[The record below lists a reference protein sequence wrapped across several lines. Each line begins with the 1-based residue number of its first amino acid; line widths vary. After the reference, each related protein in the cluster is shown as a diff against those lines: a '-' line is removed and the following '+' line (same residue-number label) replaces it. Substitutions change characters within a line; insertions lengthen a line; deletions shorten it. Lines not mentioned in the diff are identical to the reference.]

1 MRLDAFLSSQLGLT
15 RSEAGAAI
23 RGGGVTVGG
32 KPVKKAGTQID
43 PQRDPVC
50 LAGARVSYQP
60 FVYLMLNKPAGVVSA
75 TRDRGATVLD
85 LVPPE
90 YAHRDLFPAGRLDR
104 DTTGFLLLTDD
115 GQLAHAL
122 LSPKRHVDKVYLAET
137 DAPVASEKRAV
148 IEAGLTY
155 AGVTYRP
162 CSFEPAGDRL
172 YRVTLREGKYHE
184 IKFMIDYAGVRLLS
198 LKRIS
203 FGGIALDESLAP
215 GEMRAL
221 TPQELERLRNQTVG
235 AG

>member
-23 RGGGVTVGG
+23 RRGLVAVNGTTAK
-32 KPVKKAGTQID
+32 KPGAKLD
-43 PQRDPVC
+43 PALDEVRLSGEPVIY
-50 LAGARVSYQP
+50 RP

-85 LVPPE
+85 LVPPK

-184 IKFMIDYAGVRLLS
+184 IKFMIEYAGVRLLS
-198 LKRIS
+198 LKRIA

-221 TPQELERLRNQTVG
+221 TPQELERLRNQTG
-235 AG
+235 EAG